1 MAASVAICYWHGV
14 IAKPHTAPPKRS
26 LSRAALHARVWDQ
39 PLAAVAAE
47 LGISRSGLAKICD
60 RMLIPCPGR
69 DHWKARSATTSQRP
83 SLPEAPPDSGEMVII
98 AGRRAASRRPRT
110 RLTRQARAEQLID
123 AAGRVIESEGLAA
136 VTLKRIAR
144 EVGVSETQA
153 HNHFSGRADLLI
165 AMARRELAAM
175 SAEQIADAQQG
186 KPGLSRVRLSTIG
199 YLRQISQRGAL
210 VQTLLNSPEVRVG
223 LRGERAERRAQG
235 RRRSAERMN
244 SRYGVAGDVGYATTA
259 ALTAVCLRAGRLI
272 AGGKITLETAE
283 RLSLAIINAGNRT
296 VVEAARSAA

>member
-1 MAASVAICYWHGV
+1 
-14 IAKPHTAPPKRS
+14 
-26 LSRAALHARVWDQ
+26 
-39 PLAAVAAE
+39 
-47 LGISRSGLAKICD
+47 
-60 RMLIPCPGR
+60 MLIPCPGR
-69 DHWKARSATTSQRP
+69 DHWKARNAATSQRP
-83 SLPEAPPDSGEMVII
+83 SLPEAPPNSGEMVTI
-98 AGRRAASRRPRT
+98 AGRRAASRRPHT
-110 RLTRQARAEQLID
+110 RLTREARAEQLID
-123 AAGRVIESEGLAA
+123 AAGQVIESEGLAA

-175 SAEQIADAQQG
+175 GAEQITAAQQG

-199 YLRQISQRGAL
+199 YLRQISQRGVL
-210 VQTLLNSPEVRVG
+210 VQTLLNSPEVRLG

-244 SRYGVAGDVGYATTA
+244 SRYGVADDVGYATTA

-272 AGGKITLETAE
+272 AGGKITLADAE
-283 RLSLAIINAGNRT
+283 RLSLAIINAGNRM
-296 VVEAARSAA
+296 VVDAARSAA